1 LHFRGRVEM
10 YVDDLRGICR
20 RTDWIHVEEV
30 VRKFCESLL
39 GGGYI
44 APRKTE
50 CGRRIDGF
58 GYFLAL
64 DIQRVGI
71 ARRSIE
77 ALYVNL
83 NVAYGSSSTIDPSR
97 ALG

>member
-1 LHFRGRVEM
+1 M
-10 YVDDLRGICR
+10 YVGDLMGICR

-39 GGGYI
+39 GEGCI

-50 CGRRIDGF
+50 CGRRIDVF

-71 ARRSIE
+71 ARHNILK

-83 NVAYGSSSTIDPSR
+83 NVVYGSSSTIDPSR